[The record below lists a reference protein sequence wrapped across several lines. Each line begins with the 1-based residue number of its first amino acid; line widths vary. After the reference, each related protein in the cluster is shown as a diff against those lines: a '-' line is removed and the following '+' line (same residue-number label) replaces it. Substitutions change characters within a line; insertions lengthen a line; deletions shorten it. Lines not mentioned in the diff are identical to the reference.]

1 MTRLR
6 LVKMLVTAPA
16 PAQNPTKCLLSRDFV
31 YSVVDPDHFFSDPD
45 PTWRSGS
52 GSLKKKN
59 FNSKFSF
66 LFRTFKLDVL

>member
-16 PAQNPTKCLLSRDFV
+16 PAQNPTKCLLSRVFF
-31 YSVVDPDHFFSDPD
+31 YSVADPDHFFSDPD

-52 GSLKKKN
+52 GVLKKKILIVN
-59 FNSKFSF
+59 F
-66 LFRTFKLDVL
+66 LFVLELLS

>member
-52 GSLKKKN
+52 GVLKKKILIVN
-59 FNSKFSF
+59 F
-66 LFRTFKLDVL
+66 LFVLELLS